1 MKIPERIAAISM
13 PVPVN
18 ESHVKAKTAASG
30 VGFATTGGTLSIML
44 CSPGTGKFHVK
55 IGLTAALN
63 QPVPQTSRIAHTM
76 IQGVSA
82 FQTSARV
89 GFTLETTGTGAVPA
103 ESSCVRSL
111 GEVQTVFGFQIFR
124 KPIRQAIEMSDAPMS
139 TIQGL
144 TKFEI
149 RYCGTANETPV
160 TRIAGQISFMPRKPA
175 NTQISQNGTISEKNG
190 SCRPTIAPRRYGS
203 RPVTD
208 ASPAIGVP
216 SAP

>member
-1 MKIPERIAAISM
+1 
-13 PVPVN
+13 
-18 ESHVKAKTAASG
+18 
-30 VGFATTGGTLSIML
+30 
-44 CSPGTGKFHVK
+44 
-55 IGLTAALN
+55 
-63 QPVPQTSRIAHTM
+63 M
-76 IQGVSA
+76 IHGVSA

-89 GFTLETTGTGAVPA
+89 AFLVETAGAGAVPA
-103 ESSCVRSL
+103 ESSRVRSL

-124 KPIRQAIEMSDAPMS
+124 KPIRQVIEMSEAPMS

-149 RYCGTANETPV
+149 RYCGTAKETPV
-160 TRIAGQISFMPRKPA
+160 TRIAGQISFIPFQPA
-175 NTQISQNGTISEKNG
+175 NTQISQNGTINEKNG

-203 RPVTD
+203 SPVTD